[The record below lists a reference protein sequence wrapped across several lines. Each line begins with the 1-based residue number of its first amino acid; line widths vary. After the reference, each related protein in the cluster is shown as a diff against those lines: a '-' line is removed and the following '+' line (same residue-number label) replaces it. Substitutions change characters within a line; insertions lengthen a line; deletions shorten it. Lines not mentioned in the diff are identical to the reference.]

1 VGRKKLTPPFQLR
14 PGVRISA
21 KQQAEMQADWL
32 NKQEMVRIC
41 RMLHQKN
48 LVAATDG
55 NLSLKVG
62 DKLLVTPS
70 GVNKGFLREEQ
81 ILTVD
86 QEGRLLEGEGK
97 PTSEMA
103 LHLAAYRLRPEVAA
117 VIHAHPPLVTAFSI
131 AGVSLEDFVLPEVV
145 MSMGVI
151 PTAAYATPT
160 TPDVPASIRE
170 LLLSYDALVLE
181 RHGALTVGV
190 TLMDAYNRLEKME
203 HAALIIF
210 SALQLGKVQPL
221 PPREVEKL
229 LRLKMT

>member
-1 VGRKKLTPPFQLR
+1 MGRKKLTPPFQLR

-203 HAALIIF
+203 HTALIIF